1 MRSFAPGEPV
11 VLRELWRGRVF
22 AARPATV
29 VRDDPELITLLVPA
43 GVTCAVPIGPD
54 GEELRICD
62 RPFRLELRE
71 RGPTPVLSFAWPGE
85 PFAVL
90 RWIEPWAWY
99 VNPQEP
105 LRRTEI
111 GFDTTDHVL
120 DALVALDGTW
130 CWKDEDELE
139 RAVELGLFSAAE
151 AERFRADGHRAID
164 RILRREPPFDRDWGD
179 WRPDPSWPTPTLRAG
194 WETSEA
200 RRTGTDAGGLSR
212 GPRTRHP
219 A

>member
-90 RWIEPWAWY
+90 R
-99 VNPQEP
+99 
-105 LRRTEI
+105 
-111 GFDTTDHVL
+111 D
-120 DALVALDGTW
+120 
-130 CWKDEDELE
+130 E
-139 RAVELGLFSAAE
+139 RAVELGLFSAAG

-164 RILRREPPFDRDWGD
+164 RILRREPPFDRDRSGRGGRGGHED
-179 WRPDPSWPTPTLRAG
+179 AILG
-194 WETSEA
+194 E
-200 RRTGTDAGGLSR
+200 RRDLLLGQRGEDLWLADERFLGHHEGRRGLER
-212 GPRTRHP
+212 HAITRHGKMTP
-219 A
+219 SG